1 MKEEMHFYA
10 VPPEVWRD
18 FFMDSNELKAFMG
31 WFKWVL
37 MGILILIVLG
47 LFVLS
52 YFDYKRKNI
61 KPVKFIAVTGI
72 FGALATILYV
82 VVPDFGL
89 GFTPPWLK
97 VHLDEIPMFLVG
109 YMYGPVA
116 AIMVD
121 LIKTLIKLPLS
132 STACVGE
139 IGDFIFS
146 LVFVLPAVMIYERRR
161 KLSSVFL
168 GIGISTTAHIIFAMV
183 MNVYFMIPFYSF
195 LYGMP
200 LEALESMCSKIIPAV
215 QGEYW
220 TWMYALCMVA
230 PMNAI
235 KDTMVIVVVLL
246 LYKRL
251 HILINRI
258 GNQTDKKKEVVK
270 NDEPQIEQKEN

>member
-1 MKEEMHFYA
+1 MGS
-10 VPPEVWRD
+10 D
-18 FFMDSNELKAFMG
+18 ELKAFMG

-37 MGILILIVLG
+37 MGILILIVAG
-47 LFVLS
+47 LFVLA
-52 YFDYKRKNI
+52 YFDYKKKNI

-72 FGALATILYV
+72 FSALATILYV

-121 LIKTLIKLPLS
+121 LIKTLIKLPLT

-146 LVFVLPAVMIYERRR
+146 LVFVLPAVIIYERRR
-161 KLSSVFL
+161 KLSSVFI
-168 GIGISTTAHIIFAMV
+168 GMGISIVLQILFAMIA
-183 MNVYFMIPFYSF
+183 NVYFMIPFYSY

-200 LEALESMCSKIIPAV
+200 LEALEGMCNKIIPAV
-215 QGEYW
+215 SGDNW
-220 TWMYALCMVA
+220 VWMYALCMVA

-235 KDTMVIVVVLL
+235 KDAIVIVVVLL

-258 GNQTDKKKEVVK
+258 GNQTDKEKVPSHRNEKEETVV
-270 NDEPQIEQKEN
+270 EMQKEN

>member
-1 MKEEMHFYA
+1 M
-10 VPPEVWRD
+10 RT
-18 FFMDSNELKAFMG
+18 NELKAFMG

-37 MGILILIVLG
+37 MGLLILIVLG

-52 YFDYKRKNI
+52 YFDYKKKNI

-72 FGALATILYV
+72 FSALATILYV

-132 STACVGE
+132 TTACVGE

-161 KLSSVFL
+161 KLSSVFI
-168 GIGISTTAHIIFAMV
+168 GIGISTTLHIIFAMLL
-183 MNVYFMIPFYSF
+183 NVYFMIPFYSAF
-195 LYGMP
+195 YGMP
-200 LEALESMCSKIIPAV
+200 LSALESMCSKIVPAV
-215 QGEYW
+215 SGEYW
-220 TWMYALCMVA
+220 VWMYALIMVA

-235 KDTMVIVVVLL
+235 KDTMVIIVVLL

-258 GNQTDKKKEVVK
+258 GSQNDKKKEVVEK
-270 NDEPQIEQKEN
+270 DEPQLEQKEN

>member
-1 MKEEMHFYA
+1 
-10 VPPEVWRD
+10 
-18 FFMDSNELKAFMG
+18 MDSSQLKAFMG

-37 MGILILIVLG
+37 MGIMILVVLG

-52 YFDYKRKNI
+52 YFDYKKKNI

-109 YMYGPVA
+109 FMYGPVA

-168 GIGISTTAHIIFAMV
+168 GLGISTTGQIIFAML

-195 LYGMP
+195 LYGLP
-200 LEALESMCSKIIPAV
+200 LSVLEGMCSKIIPAV
-215 QGEYW
+215 SGEYW
-220 TWMYALCMVA
+220 VWMYALCMVA

-235 KDTMVIVVVLL
+235 KDAMVIVMVLL

-258 GNQTDKKKEVVK
+258 GSQIDNKKEGK
-270 NDEPQIEQKEN
+270 QKEEPQLEQKEN